1 MSRAAL
7 LATLLCL
14 LAACANTD
22 QHSDFD
28 RHRYSQL
35 VQPFE
40 RPGITYFDVTYTAA
54 WQAGDPAAEEERMRW
69 LAGWL
74 RARGS
79 CAESF
84 EVLLDRPF
92 DWNEDNPRRHD
103 RRYEVRCRGAGSAP

>member
-1 MSRAAL
+1 MRLAAL
-7 LATLLCL
+7 VLALPLV
-14 LAACANTD
+14 LAACANSD

-35 VQPFE
+35 VLPFD
-40 RPGITYFDVTYTAA
+40 RPGVVFFDVTYSAA
-54 WQAGDPAAEEERMRW
+54 WPAGDPAAEAERMRW

-74 RARGS
+74 RARGG
-79 CAESF
+79 CADSF

-103 RRYEVRCRGAGSAP
+103 RRYEVRCRVPDATD